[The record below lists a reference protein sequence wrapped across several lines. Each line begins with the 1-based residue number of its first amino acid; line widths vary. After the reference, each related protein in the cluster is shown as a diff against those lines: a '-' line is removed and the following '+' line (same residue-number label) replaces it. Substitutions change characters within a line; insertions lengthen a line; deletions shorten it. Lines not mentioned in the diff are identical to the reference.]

1 MHDFLKHFVRDPQGA
16 WHCVEAAEM
25 ELPRGRIQIPPGAR
39 FSPGT
44 EFMGVDVAK
53 LLDEQLELDQQR

>member
-16 WHCVEAAEM
+16 WYCVAAAEM
-25 ELPRGRIQIPPGAR
+25 EFPRGRIQIVPGTR
-39 FSPGT
+39 FSPGS

-53 LLDEQLELDQQR
+53 LLDEQLKLDRSR